1 MMGEWLKMFGV
12 NGCTIAAVSLTDIE
26 LLLKVLLLSLTC
38 AWTMIK
44 IVKLLKD
51 KNER

>member
-1 MMGEWLKMFGV
+1 MNEWLKIFGI
-12 NGCTIAAVSLTDIE
+12 NGGTLAAVSLTDAE
-26 LLLKVLLLSLTC
+26 LLLKITLLALTC

-51 KNER
+51 KNEG